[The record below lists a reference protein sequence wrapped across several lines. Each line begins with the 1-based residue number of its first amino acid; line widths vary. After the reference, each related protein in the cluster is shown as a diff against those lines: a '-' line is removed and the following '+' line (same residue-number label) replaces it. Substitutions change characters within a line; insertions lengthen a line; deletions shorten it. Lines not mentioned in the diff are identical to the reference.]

1 MESYSTQGQA
11 GNTLQAAKRD
21 SIQEIANDANLTIN
35 RLAKLSEML
44 ALIGNRIEGQRPEP
58 ANGAGKPESPPV
70 SILMDLRRKHGAIAD
85 LLDQC
90 EQGAHRIAE
99 AVGIQ

>member
-1 MESYSTQGQA
+1 MSQYQGQA
-11 GNTLQAAKRD
+11 GGGALQAAKRD
-21 SIQEIANDANLTIN
+21 TIQDIANDANTTIN

-58 ANGAGKPESPPV
+58 VNGAGKPETPPA
-70 SILMDLRRKHGAIAD
+70 SILMDLRRKHGATCD

-90 EQGAHRIAE
+90 ENEAHRIA
-99 AVGIQ
+99 AAIGIS